1 MVYLQH
7 GSDPVV
13 NFSPSLAWSVPDWL
27 LDGQR
32 PPDVPQRMGW
42 FPLVTMWQVALDLPS
57 AGNVPYG
64 YGHMY
69 TNRADLESSVELT
82 QPEGWT
88 AERTDALVTL
98 LESQAALEAQDD
110 SSS

>member
-1 MVYLQH
+1 
-7 GSDPVV
+7 V

-32 PPDVPQRMGW
+32 PPDVSERMGW

-69 TNRADLESSVELT
+69 SKRANL
-82 QPEGWT
+82 EGWVATLSPDGWTT
-88 AERTDALVTL
+88 AMTDKLGALLDARSTA
-98 LESQAALEAQDD
+98 SD
-110 SSS
+110 